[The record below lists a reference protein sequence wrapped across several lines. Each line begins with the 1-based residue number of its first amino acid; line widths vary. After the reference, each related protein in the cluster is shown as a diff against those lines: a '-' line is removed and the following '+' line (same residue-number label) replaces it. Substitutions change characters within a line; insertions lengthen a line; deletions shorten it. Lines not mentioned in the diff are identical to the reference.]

1 MQPEQARQL
10 LGFGEEEASR
20 TIVKQES
27 RFLRSAQGVAYLEI
41 ALIMLLL
48 VGFDYLIGDID
59 GFAGVNPNPYWI
71 PVILISVQYG
81 VFEGLVAAFLSSVL
95 SVGSR
100 LFGPLLEDA
109 LNDGWSVAFDNAIG
123 GDFTSFNS
131 EDYLVAWQYASEPL
145 LWLIVALMVGLLRE
159 RLRQRNQQLAQQ
171 LRETAEREQVLT
183 EAYEQ
188 LLHTKEHLEVR
199 VAGQLK
205 TVFTLYQAAKAI
217 EKLGPGEVLIG
228 IADLVRAVMQ
238 PTKFSLYLLNGSVLE
253 AVTNDG
259 WDDDDTYARVFDSS
273 TAVFQEVVGR
283 RHIMSVVNAADERL
297 LAGEGILAG
306 PLTSVDTGEV
316 VGMLKIEKLGFLD
329 LHVSSLENFRILS
342 EWVGTAFA
350 NARRFRKAQG
360 NMYFNDDRT
369 LLSDT
374 VYRQHSRFMKVL
386 GENLGI
392 DVAAIQLKAEGLDV
406 MHENRRQALIK
417 ALRDVVDQH
426 MSPMVQA
433 FEYKQNGREFALILP
448 TVNAERDGPGV
459 ADSIA
464 KAVMHY
470 LQVADVHGVKVSA
483 TAKKIHSLPEE
494 QASGASPD
502 TPILRAGRG

>member
-1 MQPEQARQL
+1 MQSEQARQL
-10 LGFGEEEASR
+10 LGFGEEDAAR

-27 RFLRSAQGVAYLEI
+27 RFLKSAQGVAYLEI
-41 ALIMLLL
+41 ALIMMLL
-48 VGFDYLIGDID
+48 VGIDYLIGGID
-59 GFAGVNPNPYWI
+59 GYESVNPNPYWI

-81 VFEGLVAAFLSSVL
+81 VFEGLVAAFLSSIL

-100 LFGPLLEDA
+100 LIGPILEDA
-109 LNDGWSVAFDNAIG
+109 IVNGLSVAVDDAIG

-131 EDYLVAWQYASEPL
+131 EDYLIAWQYAAEPL

-171 LRETAEREQVLT
+171 LSETSEREQVLT
-183 EAYEQ
+183 TAYKQ

-273 TAVFQEVVGR
+273 TAIFQEVVGR
-283 RHIMSVVNAADERL
+283 RHIMSVVNTADERL

-406 MHENRRQALIK
+406 LHQNRRNAVIK
-417 ALRDVVDQH
+417 ALRDVVEQH

-448 TVNAERDGPGV
+448 TVNAETEGASV

-464 KAVMHY
+464 SAVMHY
-470 LQVADVHGVKVSA
+470 LEAAEVEEVKITA
-483 TAKKIHSLPEE
+483 TAKAIHTVPTQHE
-494 QASGASPD
+494 AGATPD

>member
-10 LGFGEEEASR
+10 LGFGEEEPAR
-20 TIVKQES
+20 AVVKDES
-27 RFLRSAQGVAYLEI
+27 RFLKSAQGVAYLEI
-41 ALIMLLL
+41 ALIMGLL
-48 VGFDYLIGDID
+48 VGIDYLIGGLD
-59 GFAGVNPNPYWI
+59 GYVGVNPSPYWI

-81 VFEGLVAAFLSSVL
+81 VFEGLVSAFLASIL
-95 SVGSR
+95 SLGSA
-100 LFGPLLEDA
+100 LGGPILEDA
-109 LNDGWSVAFDNAIG
+109 LTSGFDVALRDGVG
-123 GDFTSFNS
+123 GDFTSFNN
-131 EDYLVAWQYASEPL
+131 EDYLIAWQYAAEPL

-159 RLRQRNQQLAQQ
+159 RLRQRNQQLAQD
-171 LRETAEREQVLT
+171 LRDTRERERVLSN
-183 EAYEQ
+183 AYEQ
-188 LLHTKEHLEVR
+188 LLHTKEHLEIR

-238 PTKFSLYLLNGSVLE
+238 PTKFSLYLLNGSMLE

-259 WDDDDTYARVFDSS
+259 WEDDDAYARVFDSTS
-273 TAVFQEVVGR
+273 AVFQEVVGR
-283 RHIMSVVNAADERL
+283 RRIMSVVNTADERL

-329 LHVSSLENFRILS
+329 LHVASLENFRILS

-374 VYRQHSRFMKVL
+374 VYRQHTKFMKVL
-386 GENLGI
+386 GENLGF
-392 DVAAIQLKAEGLDV
+392 DVTAVQLKAEGVDV
-406 MHENRRQALIK
+406 LHQARRQAVVK
-417 ALRDVVDQH
+417 AIGDVVKQH

-433 FEYKQNGREFALILP
+433 FEYRQTGREFALILP
-448 TVNAERDGPGV
+448 TVNADVSGAEV
-459 ADSIA
+459 ADHIA
-464 KAVMHY
+464 QAIMHY
-470 LQVADVHGVKVSA
+470 LKEADVEGVNITA
-483 TAKKIHSLPEE
+483 TAKSVYVRPDAPED
-494 QASGASPD
+494 GAD
-502 TPILRAGRG
+502 QGTPILRAGRG

>member
-1 MQPEQARQL
+1 METEQARQL
-10 LGFGEEEASR
+10 LGFGEDEPAQAVFKE
-20 TIVKQES
+20 ES
-27 RFLRSAQGVAYLEI
+27 RLLKSAQGVAYLEI
-41 ALIMLLL
+41 GLLMALL
-48 VGFDYLIGDID
+48 VGIDYLIGDLD
-59 GFAGVNPNPYWI
+59 GFAGVNPSPYWI

-81 VFEGLVAAFLSSVL
+81 VFEGLVSAFLASIL
-95 SVGSR
+95 SPGSA
-100 LFGPLLEDA
+100 LGGPILDDA
-109 LNDGWSVAFDNAIG
+109 MVHGCDVALRDGIG
-123 GDFTSFNS
+123 GDFTSFNN
-131 EDYLVAWQYASEPL
+131 EDYLIAWQYAAEPL

-159 RLRQRNQQLAQQ
+159 RLRQRNQQLARD
-171 LRETAEREQVLT
+171 LRETREREAVLSN
-183 EAYEQ
+183 AYEQ
-188 LLHTKEHLEVR
+188 LLHTKEHLEIR

-259 WDDDDTYARVFDSS
+259 WDDDDVYARVFDSTS
-273 TAVFQEVVGR
+273 ALFQEVVGR
-283 RHIMSVVNAADERL
+283 RRIMSVVNTADERL

-374 VYRQHSRFMKVL
+374 VYRQHSKFMKVL
-386 GENLGI
+386 GENLGF
-392 DVAAIQLKAEGLDV
+392 DVTAVQLKAEGVDV
-406 MHENRRQALIK
+406 LHQSRRQAVVK
-417 ALRDVVDQH
+417 AIGDVVTHH

-433 FEYKQNGREFALILP
+433 FEYRQSGREFALILP
-448 TVNAERDGPGV
+448 TVNSTASGAEV
-459 ADSIA
+459 ADHIA
-464 KAVMHY
+464 KAIMHY
-470 LQVADVHGVKVSA
+470 LKEAGIEGVNIAA
-483 TAKKIHSLPEE
+483 TAKSIYARPDAPED
-494 QASGASPD
+494 GASQG
-502 TPILRAGRG
+502 TPILRAGQG